1 MRNKICL
8 ELLIMSGEESDTNTF
23 SDTEV
28 TSVGVLITESLVV
41 EKRDGEQYDILQAI
55 IDAYSTTI
63 VTTAVLSDHIVEEI
77 PVDVSG
83 YWPLY
88 TVEANAEAA
97 SNVGTATTHTL
108 GGSTFYMPD
117 LTNAS
122 SGPGVDYFLG
132 DHVDNTLTVPTL
144 VVNGSTDSNVDV
156 KVSAG
161 GLTIFSEDGS
171 GWFSEFNDE
180 LNFDVSG
187 GGVVDS
193 SGGLRGVLSA
203 STKLYISYPDASGAQ
218 YIDVTT
224 ALLALLGLSPSTPYV
239 STGIERSSLHKF
251 SYSIDFDV
259 SIPISIEPENFAPD
273 FELSNQAV
281 NAMEFHH
288 TNVGIVVTD
297 DPSGNRVQ
305 STNGESVY
313 FLAPTLQPMTIEAV
327 SPRAKEYA
335 DSWLDLSG
343 HSFHTLIKGL
353 FGQMLSDTQT
363 IPVEVTLDDAG
374 TNGEAFTGI
383 ITDDS
388 LERNVEPK
396 KVGWVESSGDVSGQS
411 FFQDEHDSLMLSLR
425 DAFRDV
431 WSGAAKD
438 ENIDWYAAL
447 YKKTQTGDLF
457 TNGDTFSVPIE
468 LTMRFTIASN
478 TEPNQTPLNQYT
490 DPGGADAG
498 QLTPL
503 AITITNIVTT
513 SDQEFESKWRFI
525 YNFAVV

>member
-1 MRNKICL
+1 
-8 ELLIMSGEESDTNTF
+8 MSGQEVDTNAF
-23 SDTEV
+23 YDTEV
-28 TSVGVLITESLVV
+28 TSVGVLITELLVV
-41 EKRDGEQYDILQAI
+41 EKRDGEQFDVLQAI

-63 VTTAVLSDHIVEEI
+63 VETAVLSDHIVDEI

-88 TVEANAEAA
+88 TVEANAEAV

-108 GGSTFYMPD
+108 GADTFYMPD

-132 DHVDNTLTVPTL
+132 DHVDSTLTVPTV

-161 GLTIFSEDGS
+161 GVTIFSEDGS

-180 LNFDVSG
+180 VNFDAS
-187 GGVVDS
+187 GVVDS

-203 STKLYISYPDASGAQ
+203 STKLYISYPDASGTQ
-218 YIDVTT
+218 YFDVTS
-224 ALLALLGLSPSTPYV
+224 ALVALLGLSPTTPYV
-239 STGIERSSLHKF
+239 STGTERSSLHRF

-259 SIPISIEPENFAPD
+259 SIPIAIEPEHYMPD
-273 FELSNQAV
+273 FELTNQAV

-288 TNVGIVVTD
+288 SNVGIVVTD
-297 DPSGNRVQ
+297 DLSGNRVQ
-305 STNGESVY
+305 STNGESIY
-313 FLAPTLQPMTIEAV
+313 FVAPTLQPMTIEAV

-335 DSWLDLSG
+335 DTWLDLSG

-353 FGQMLSDTQT
+353 FGQMLLDTGT
-363 IPVEVTLDDAG
+363 IPVEVTLDDAA
-374 TNGEAFTGI
+374 TSGEAFAGFV
-383 ITDDS
+383 TDDS
-388 LERNVEPK
+388 LQRNVEPK
-396 KVGWVESSGDVSGQS
+396 KVGWVESSGDVNDQS
-411 FFQDEHDSLMLSLR
+411 FFQDEHDALILSLR

-447 YKKTQTGDLF
+447 YKKSQTGDLF

-478 TEPNQTPLNQYT
+478 TEPNQTPLNEYT